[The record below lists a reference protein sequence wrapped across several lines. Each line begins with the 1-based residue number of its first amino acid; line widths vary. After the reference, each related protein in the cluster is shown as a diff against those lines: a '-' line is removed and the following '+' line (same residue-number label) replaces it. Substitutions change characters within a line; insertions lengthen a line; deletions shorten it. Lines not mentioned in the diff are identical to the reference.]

1 MFHAFRLTL
10 SAAGG
15 WAENL
20 ENRSW
25 GKNIEEKAKSPHAE
39 TAYRVRGLSLVV
51 HKSHK
56 VSPSSR

>member
-10 SAAGG
+10 SAAGEC
-15 WAENL
+15 AENL

-39 TAYRVRGLSLVV
+39 RSCEETSIERRIGY
-51 HKSHK
+51 
-56 VSPSSR
+56 